1 MRISDWS
8 SDVCSSDLPDETR
21 NRSFQKEWLAV
32 TLSAAIYGFGSAF
45 SDAASSNDIDIL
57 ILHPS
62 GDVAACRF
70 AIECKARLGQLISSV
85 AVTMLSVTEE
95 IGRGSS
101 REQVC
106 QYVEIS
112 GVAGD
117 VKKKKD

>member
-1 MRISDWS
+1 MVRLRAGCEAILPGRKRRPVRDRRA
-8 SDVCSSDLPDETR
+8 DGCSPPGRLLELPDETR

-70 AIECKARLGQLISSV
+70 AIECKARSEEQTSELQSLMRNSY
-85 AVTMLSVTEE
+85 AVF
-95 IGRGSS
+95 
-101 REQVC
+101 C
-106 QYVEIS
+106 
-112 GVAGD
+112 
-117 VKKKKD
+117 